1 MAVTNPK
8 DPHLNWL
15 ADCDGDVISFLTNL
29 AFHDP
34 DRRSDLTLVGIVIP
48 LLGPEAHQRLGT
60 SEERAELLRREDAI
74 TLALTPWQAR
84 WVSHTTWRGERTL
97 YYAMR
102 REKADMEAIRDA
114 VTNELP
120 EYSGVEVQAY
130 AWAQYDEWLYPRE
143 SDFRWAYEADY
154 IDKRVE
160 EGDDIEIERRVDHW
174 LYFPTKGGR
183 DQARDESERLG
194 YAVLSANDEPGDQDG
209 HPWSLHLEHFSDV
222 RVNTMFRVVT
232 QLVELA
238 RSHGGFHDGWGA
250 PVEAVS

>member
-1 MAVTNPK
+1 MTDPK
-8 DPHLNWL
+8 DQHLNWL

-48 LLGPEAHQRLGT
+48 LLKPEAHQKLGT

-102 REKADMEAIRDA
+102 RSKADMEAIRYA
-114 VTNELP
+114 VNKELP
-120 EYSGVEVQAY
+120 EYGMVDIQAY
-130 AWAQYDEWLYPRE
+130 AWTQYDEWLYPRE
-143 SDFRWAYEADY
+143 SDFRWASEADY
-154 IDKRVE
+154 INKRIE
-160 EGDDIEIERRVDHW
+160 RGDHIEIERKVDHW
-174 LYFPTKGGR
+174 LYFSTKSGR
-183 DQARDESERLG
+183 DQARDKSKRLG
-194 YAVLSANDEPGDQDG
+194 YTILSADDGSDEHDG
-209 HPWSLHLEHFSDV
+209 HPWVLHIEHFSDV
-222 RVNTMFRVVT
+222 QVNTMFRVVT

-238 RSHGGFHDGWGA
+238 RSHDGFHDGWGA
-250 PVEAVS
+250 LVEAAS